1 MLARG
6 RLQVVAQ
13 RHEVDR
19 WVKDIVSRGG
29 TLVARSECEPGSDDL
44 DAFGDHMPER
54 LSIAE
59 MAADTP
65 LLESRLDALLLRLV
79 DDHVVV
85 VDLTRSRPQ
94 IRCMPAMGGGRVVI
108 KERSKGI
115 GPGALLVE
123 HRSVA
128 AGLAALTLAGER

>member
-6 RLQVVAQ
+6 RLQVVAH

-19 WVKDIVSRGG
+19 WVRDIISSGG

-44 DAFGDHMPER
+44 DAFGEQMPER

-59 MAADTP
+59 MAGDTP
-65 LLESRLDALLLRLV
+65 LLESRLDALLLGLV
-79 DDHVVV
+79 DDHIVV

-94 IRCMPAMGGGRVVI
+94 IRCMPAMGCARVVI
-108 KERSKGI
+108 KERSTGT

-123 HRSVA
+123 HRSVS
-128 AGLAALTLAGER
+128 AGLAARALAGER